1 MRFLFIRM
9 NYSLDMQRS
18 KTGIQGLD
26 KALNGGFPD
35 GNLVL
40 LSGGAGT
47 GKSTIAMQYIVNGA
61 TLFGEKG
68 LYVSTEQSEE
78 ELQKSASQ
86 YGWNLIDLENKN
98 MIKVVYFKV
107 LGEDHFIQRIEELVA
122 AFNPKRIVI
131 DSLTTLSDS
140 MMMSELQ
147 KDIGIS
153 LIKIAD
159 TVSPVQRTEQIMTK
173 IILYNLV
180 NKLKEFRC
188 TAILTSELPEGLQR
202 LSADG
207 VTEFVTDGVLTL
219 EYLSLGNDVLRVL
232 RIRKMRYTDHEKG
245 TLNYEF
251 GKDGIHLN
259 ETSS

>member
-1 MRFLFIRM
+1 
-9 NYSLDMQRS
+9 MQRS

-68 LYVSTEQSEE
+68 LYISTEQSEE
-78 ELQKSASQ
+78 ELQRAASQ
-86 YGWNLIDLENKN
+86 YGWNLVDLQNKN
-98 MIKVVYFKV
+98 LIKVVYFKV
-107 LGEDHFIQRIEELVA
+107 LGEDHFIQRIDELVST
-122 AFNPKRIVI
+122 FKPKRVVI
-131 DSLTTLSDS
+131 DSLTTLTDS

-147 KDIGIS
+147 KDVGVS

-159 TVSPVQRTEQIMTK
+159 MVSPVPRTEQIATK
-173 IILYNLV
+173 IILYSLV
-180 NKLKEFRC
+180 NKLREFDS
-188 TAILTSELPEGLQR
+188 TVLMTSELPENSQR

-207 VTEFVTDGVLTL
+207 VTEFVSDGVIL
-219 EYLSLGNDVLRVL
+219 LGVQALGDVFTRTMQ
-232 RIRKMRYTDHEKG
+232 IRKMRYTPMDGVIK
-245 TLNYEF
+245 TYEIVST
-251 GKDGIHLN
+251 GISL
-259 ETSS
+259 E